1 MKVDYQL
8 IQEDLQA
15 ILEEKIY
22 SFVISSVNY
31 FQSTEMYVATIE
43 IDNTIYSGA
52 GRTISELA
60 DCLCKNAQNHQISAV
75 KYIVNT
81 QNMIFDSIF

>member
-31 FQSTEMYVATIE
+31 LPATEMYVGTIE
-43 IDNTIYSGA
+43 IDGVIYAGA

-60 DCLCKNAQNHQISAV
+60 DCLCKNAQNQQISAV
-75 KYIVNT
+75 KYIINT